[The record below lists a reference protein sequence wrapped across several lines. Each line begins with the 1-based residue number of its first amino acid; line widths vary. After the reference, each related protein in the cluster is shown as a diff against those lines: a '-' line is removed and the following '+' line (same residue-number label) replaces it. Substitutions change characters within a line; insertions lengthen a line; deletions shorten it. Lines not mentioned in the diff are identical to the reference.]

1 MRSLKTDSF
10 LSGLRHSSSALLR
23 EGMEALS
30 SSGGSVF
37 AVRAALVCLILKGLC
52 DPGTLCRVAGISE
65 SNLAEW
71 VRTADEEGF
80 DGLTGESGSESSGEH
95 GILVPQRLLDLLR
108 AVRPVR
114 GNVRLS
120 EQQKSEVREALRN
133 PPEEYG
139 YRVWDGPSLSDF
151 IAVRYR
157 IICSVRECVRI
168 LREAGL

>member
-37 AVRAALVCLILKGLC
+37 AVMAALVCLILKGLC

-95 GILVPQRLLDLLR
+95 GILVPQRLLNLLR

-114 GNVRLS
+114 GNGRLS
-120 EQQKSEVREALRN
+120 EQQRTEVREALRN

>member
-1 MRSLKTDSF
+1 
-10 LSGLRHSSSALLR
+10 
-23 EGMEALS
+23 MEALS
-30 SSGGSVF
+30 SSGGSVFAGSVF

-120 EQQKSEVREALRN
+120 EQQKSE
-133 PPEEYG
+133 P
-139 YRVWDGPSLSDF
+139 LS
-151 IAVRYR
+151 ISA
-157 IICSVRECVRI
+157 
-168 LREAGL
+168 AGTARL